1 MTEPAISG
9 IAWDVDGTLIDSEP
23 VHHRGMIAVCLELGV
38 DLRDDPP
45 DRFLGMNQDAI
56 WAALA
61 PRMPEGLERAGWK
74 TRLQDHFIAAV
85 AEAHPMPG
93 ALSAMRAFAEA
104 GIAQVAVSNSGRRV
118 MDASLHAHGMA
129 GFLRGT
135 ISFDDVTRGKPDP
148 EPYRRGLGLLGL
160 MPRQV
165 MAVEDSGTGARSA
178 RAAGLWLAALG
189 AAQGVGGH
197 AIGSLEELPALV
209 LRGGLR

>member
-1 MTEPAISG
+1 MDEQAIAG

-23 VHHRGMIAVCLELGV
+23 VHHRGLIAVCLELGV

-56 WAALA
+56 WAVLA
-61 PRMPEGLERAGWK
+61 PQMPEGLKRAAWK

-85 AEAHPMPG
+85 AEARPMPG
-93 ALSAMRAFAEA
+93 AVEVIRSFAEA

-118 MDASLHAHGMA
+118 MDASLRALGVD

-135 ISFDDVTRGKPDP
+135 VSFDDVTQGKPDP
-148 EPYRRGLGLLGL
+148 EPYRKGVGILGL

-165 MAVEDSGTGARSA
+165 LAVEDSGTGARAA
-178 RAAGLWLAALG
+178 RSAGLRLAALG
-189 AAQGVGGH
+189 VAQSVGGH
-197 AIGSLEELPALV
+197 AIGSLLDLPALV